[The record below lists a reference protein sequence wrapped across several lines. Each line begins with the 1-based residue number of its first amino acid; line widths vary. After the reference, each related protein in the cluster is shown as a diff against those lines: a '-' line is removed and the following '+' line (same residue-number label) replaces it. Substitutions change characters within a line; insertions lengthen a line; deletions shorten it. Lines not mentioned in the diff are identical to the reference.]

1 MSVDQVPQFVR
12 LFDEMFNK
20 LDMSIADD
28 IFSSDFKAH
37 CPLVP
42 VLDRS
47 GFKSYVQGFYD
58 AFYNLTVKI
67 NDIIRAD
74 NRLVLRLTFNGKHTG
89 DFLGI
94 DASESKV
101 TIPAIAIFRLEN
113 GEVVECWIEMDLLG
127 AISQI
132 GAEGTLPTGDCE

>member
-1 MSVDQVPQFVR
+1 MSVDQVPQFVQ

-42 VLDRS
+42 VLDRA
-47 GFKSYVQGFYD
+47 GFKNYVQGFYD
-58 AFYNLTVKI
+58 AFYNLMVEI
-67 NDIIRAD
+67 NDIIPAGS
-74 NRLVLRLTFNGKHTG
+74 RLVLRLTFKGKHTG

-94 DASESKV
+94 DASGVKV

-113 GEVVECWIEMDLLG
+113 GEVVESWIEMDLLG

-132 GAEGTLPTGDCE
+132 GAEGILPSGDCE